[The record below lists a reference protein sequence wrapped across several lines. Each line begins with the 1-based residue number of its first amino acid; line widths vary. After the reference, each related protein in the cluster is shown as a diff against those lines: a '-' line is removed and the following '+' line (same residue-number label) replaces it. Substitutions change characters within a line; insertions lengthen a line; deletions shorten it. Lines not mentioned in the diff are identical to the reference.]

1 MSVSVSRT
9 APAWREQRAEGSRSA
24 RALGTALGLLLTVPV
39 ALLIGGVIAGW
50 FGVR

>member
-1 MSVSVSRT
+1 MSPQVSQPPPS
-9 APAWREQRAEGSRSA
+9 WRQQRRDGFHAA
-24 RALGTALGLLLTVPV
+24 HALGTALVLLVTIPV